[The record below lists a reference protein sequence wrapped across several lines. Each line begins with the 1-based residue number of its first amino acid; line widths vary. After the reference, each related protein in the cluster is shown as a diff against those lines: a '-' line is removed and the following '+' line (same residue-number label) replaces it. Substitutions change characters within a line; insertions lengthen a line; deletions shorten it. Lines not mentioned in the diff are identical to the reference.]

1 MAYNEKL
8 SDRIRE
14 ALQDLPNVTEK
25 LMFGGICYMVN
36 EKMCV
41 GVVKEE
47 MMCRVDPSKT
57 EQLLEL
63 DGCRPMDF
71 TKTPMKGFVYVSEDG
86 LKKKEQFDFW
96 IQQCLE
102 YNPLAKASP
111 KKKKIT
117 KK

>member
-36 EKMCV
+36 DKMCV

-47 MMCRVDPSKT
+47 MMCRIDPSKT

-86 LKKKEQFDFW
+86 LKKRSNLIFGFNNAWNTIHLQRHLQKR
-96 IQQCLE
+96 
-102 YNPLAKASP
+102 KR
-111 KKKKIT
+111 
-117 KK
+117 